1 MLGNRRARAWKRV
14 QKYVSGG
21 AAAALLAGMLVVAGV
36 GVQSALAA
44 EPAPVV
50 AVTPASAPVLG
61 EDVTLD
67 VTISNPTGSAAVYN
81 LSATLLLP
89 GTVSI
94 ADGGDLGAPTAIYPA
109 GAVLPGTMA
118 GGADT
123 CAALG
128 LVNPTPPQA
137 GKCAVP
143 AGKQFAV
150 FQNFSDLPATGDV
163 SASIKLRP
171 RVNTTDTG
179 GVANGYAVGDPIEV
193 TMNAYTSSN
202 ERFVPVFPGST
213 GLGGAVAQ
221 QATSN
226 SNPKTIAPEMRAL
239 RIEKSEPSPENEL
252 LRGVHGDRTT
262 VYTLTVHHT
271 GEGDLTDS
279 TIVDYLPAGLEY
291 LGSCTSGDNTT
302 DAGNGA
308 GADEWTGSGPMVTG
322 AAGAN
327 CLDAASVE
335 TVQGTLDANGQF
347 TPGAGAVYTKV
358 TWNLG
363 ALLGSA
369 GTAQAF
375 PNSAGVPG
383 TTSIS
388 YRAGVPLFE
397 NTMDFGATSPTSE
410 SGQQGANLDNNR
422 GASTRQ
428 GSADSAAAN
437 GEKEATALTN
447 VAVGAGNWTGVT
459 GTLPEVR
466 SEGIGETSV
475 LVSDVRV
482 LKSVRIG
489 DADGW
494 SKQASFEQGSIADY
508 RLQIATSEYVNAA
521 VDGAPTHITDT
532 FANGLCPVYPS
543 GVAQP
548 QFLLGSPTAPA
559 TLAEWNAALSAAGL
573 SECEWDAANNDASA
587 KLSGATVASVAF
599 DSSTGRFTQQFVL
612 DTPNADAFAAPNA
625 EIEIIYSARQNQSYV
640 TDGADGKNGATSSG
654 DTVINTA
661 EIEAKTTP
669 RTETDGLVND
679 GGAEVGDDYF
689 TWDDSQAT
697 VVTNYSDTQKSL
709 LRNTPDLGALDADG
723 VVALDYGS
731 GAVTDPADPAYP
743 WTGKESKPFGI
754 GDQVWFKIHWD
765 TARGAEVRNPVLT
778 DFLPQG
784 VRFDPNGLDAANEWG
799 ASSNLRV
806 VASQNGVPITIDAG
820 SPLEITPEC
829 SYTDSAT
836 AFDEFVGK
844 VALSDNNSRLT
855 WTLGS
860 ADCYSSGPSAS
871 SARFWPGGI
880 DLDFYIKVTISDAQA
895 FGKTDLSQ
903 NLAKY
908 QQENVDGEIFFQ
920 RRQAEIVPDMSPRL
934 VKGIASVGADS
945 YGVNSNVD
953 MQDRGP
959 VVQADALKF
968 RLDVTSPA
976 SVTTGYQIWDALP
989 EGIQAADLAGYN
1001 ETTDTIT
1008 ANAEIWADDA
1018 AATAT
1023 SAFTAHAY
1031 NPGDTDFASWG
1042 QINPG
1047 YSGRSIVVWTV
1058 TAPVPGSTPAT
1069 DADDAIQRGI
1079 SLFYTINVPDGD
1091 TDSDPALIAQQFT
1104 NTASIVQFDVQN
1116 VNDTSTVIANV
1127 PTASPTTQVPTG
1139 GSSEG
1144 VDHRKSNET
1153 ALSVSA
1159 RAASSVPDSY
1169 PVAADFMTDPS
1180 GFTLPDAE
1188 FAKELAATE
1197 IGPNPA
1203 SSAPIGENN
1212 LGTNNGNGQIVQG
1225 EFATFD
1231 YKVTVPAYT
1240 SVPAGAVLADRGYFT
1255 LGSETGTRINYTVE
1269 PAGTSVTYPSNANAG
1284 NFTFANATGTLTFD
1298 QRFDA
1303 DDEDRV
1309 FTVHLRVRVAD
1320 GPTAVGALSHGN
1332 TLYNVATF
1340 TYNNGQGAAKV
1351 LDDDASVPFIA
1362 PQATLEKRHTG
1373 VDGASGAVEFTLTA
1387 GNTADRPTL
1396 FDSVVYDC
1404 LPAGFT
1410 GITAITPSQGT
1421 AAVVSGVNCSVAGT
1435 GANAVINTNDPGG
1448 SGTLIRWQVGAI
1460 NSGATPTLSF
1470 TTTVNPDAAGGV
1482 SYTNHAKI
1490 TGYTL
1495 PDSRPNATDRRG
1507 ESTALAQDTV
1517 PVASATQAKSVSP
1530 TSAPV
1535 GATVTYT
1542 LTTTIPANANYYFV
1556 DLKDQLPAGIEYV
1569 ENSAVATFAGGPLVT
1584 NEPLKTGDVA
1594 SGQQL
1599 NWVIGAGT
1607 IATAVTARQVVVTY
1621 QAKILDSVVSGT
1633 PDNTATFSWN
1643 TNSADDVPGT
1653 RIEAPATAT
1662 VTILNPELRI
1672 QKQVKLQGAAD
1683 TTYAASKT
1691 GNVDQVFTYRLRV
1704 SNIGNSPAYSGA
1716 ITDCLPEDVVGVT
1729 NILPTGGVY
1738 SSTPVTG
1745 CAGGTITWTGL
1756 SAIAAA
1762 ASLDLT
1768 YDAKFAAAGSL
1779 VSANPASTNASTW
1792 SVGVAQQNT
1801 GKVVSYT
1808 SATTGGWL
1816 YQPGATGKPGT
1827 RPSGDGTVTIPT
1839 TGTTSSASVTPL
1851 FPKVMLAKAA
1861 VDSSKTAYVGEPFEW
1876 QLTATNSGQG
1886 AAQKVVLTD
1895 TLPANWQF
1903 TAVTSI
1909 TVGGAA
1915 QAAAAPTGGPT
1926 GPLVWTFG
1934 ADSVNGV
1941 PAATLLPGQSIVI
1954 RYTATPMNP
1963 EALATPGVGNSNP
1976 HTNTLSAVT
1985 TDRTNLSA
1993 NQSGSYTGPNAS
2005 DSAFLR
2011 VADLK
2016 LVKQAKGGTTNTIP
2030 ADHPLAGVAANQWV
2044 IGQSVE
2050 TGVYTQPQWEI
2061 TVTNHGPAD
2070 SYGPFAV
2077 SDTPTTPAGVTVSDW
2092 TAVYVSPTGVESTIG
2107 TYTGTS
2113 FSVGAN
2119 DTRLLAN
2126 GSDKI
2131 VLRANVTVSTSAVPG
2146 AAVSNQATVLGRTY
2160 EKPETQGPTATNPNT
2175 DDDSR
2180 TLIESA
2186 DLQVAKSVTPATPNA
2201 GGSISWTITPSNNG
2215 PSVSRNTEASPI
2227 TITDTVPAGVNGV
2240 IMLTNAVW
2248 TATVPG
2254 GFPADAGDTIT
2265 FTLNASY
2272 LSMSVGGAPAITL
2285 NGTVDPT
2292 WTPASGP
2299 QGDGSIRNTATIAP
2313 GAGLTP
2319 DPKTSNNSS
2328 TVPATPTFN
2337 TTLGVSKVRV
2347 VEVNG
2352 EWKPAAEQDPVP
2364 PVRAGDPVHY
2374 LVTVSNN
2381 GLAVARNVVVVD
2393 EVPTGLSY
2401 VGFEAVS
2408 PATWTRSLHTNG
2420 TWDQFSLTS
2429 DSNTL
2434 PVGASRQ
2441 FVVEYGTSA
2450 STPENVSN
2458 CVQAGSADNSSQP
2471 RACEGFNSN
2480 RVSDLSIQK
2489 DVISGL
2495 AGTVLPESP
2504 NLPVV
2509 HAGDVVTYRL
2519 TVTNNGPS
2527 HAVGPIS
2534 VSDALPANFT
2544 YVAGS
2549 ATVGGV
2555 SAGPAVVGQ
2564 NLSWVALPDTGTL
2577 SSATGSN
2584 QIVIELQATVAS
2596 THGAAASVRNE
2607 ATVTGQNDPN
2617 PANNTD
2623 DANVR
2628 IDTLAEMSIV
2638 KTVADGPWLAGTNVS
2653 YTLTVTNSG
2662 PSAAPTA
2669 RVVDTLPS
2677 GLTMVSMSGTNWTC
2691 VAAAGASS
2699 GSCDYVGAHPVGTST
2714 ITVVAKIASGL
2725 PTTTQTNPFTNV
2737 ADLSWTDS
2745 RTFADPEDDPR
2756 HKSSRV
2762 DITVTTQADLGLVK
2776 TAVDPE
2782 DNTTEVTSAV
2792 AGEQARYRLDVTNYG
2807 PSDAVPDLVVT
2818 DTLPLGV
2825 AYVGPVG
2832 NTAANWAIDAADY
2845 DPAVPQVVTFT
2856 RVAGGANVGLPIV
2869 GAAATAAPPILF
2881 DVLLSSSL
2889 EATSID
2895 VPALLNTATVTSGT
2909 PEPAVDPHPNTDDAA
2924 LNITRSADLEI
2935 TKSHPVADDRD
2946 RVIVGEA
2953 LPFTI
2958 DVTNHGPSVSSGFTI
2973 TDTMPVGFEV
2983 TSVVGPVLDADDQP
2997 TGWVI
3002 DSINPTPYDATQT
3015 TEVVATYTG
3024 VTEVDAKVPS
3034 LVVDTIVHEQAFSE
3048 TDGEAN
3054 DVVNHVAITD
3064 ANEPDPEPENN
3075 EFEDPILVQP
3085 LVTLVLE
3092 KTAVGEFKVGR
3103 VGTYSITVENLGP
3116 HTDLGPI
3123 TVTDQLPAGLSFR
3136 ESPKLPE
3143 GATVDH
3149 ANGLVTWT
3157 LTKPLGVGEK
3167 VELLLVV
3174 NVLQAAYDQP
3184 NHEITNVAEV
3194 TTESQ
3199 LTEESVLIDD
3209 AVVKVKPVDPLVVT
3223 GGDLAGGVLAAIALM
3238 LLLGGG
3244 TYLAGRKRQQARHA

>member
-1 MLGNRRARAWKRV
+1 MLSNSRARAWKRV

-44 EPAPVV
+44 EPAPDVTV
-50 AVTPASAPVLG
+50 APASAPVLG

-67 VTISNPTGSAAVYN
+67 VTIANPAGSAAVYN

-89 GTVSI
+89 DTVSI
-94 ADGGDLGAPTAIYPA
+94 VSAGALGTPSAVYPA

-128 LVNPTPPQA
+128 LVNPTPPQS

-150 FQNFSDLPATGDV
+150 FQNFSDLPATGEV
-163 SASIKLRP
+163 STSIKLRP
-171 RVNTTDTG
+171 KVNTTDTG

-221 QATSN
+221 QATS
-226 SNPKTIAPEMRAL
+226 SSSPKSIDPEMRAL

-302 DAGNGA
+302 DAGNGS
-308 GADEWTGSGPMVTG
+308 GADEWPGSGPMVTG

-335 TVQGTLDANGQF
+335 TVQGTLDSNGQF

-358 TWNLG
+358 TWNL
-363 ALLGSA
+363 ADLEGSA
-369 GTAQAF
+369 GTTQSL
-375 PNSAGVPG
+375 PNTAGVPG
-383 TTSIS
+383 ITTIS

-397 NTMDFGATSPTSE
+397 NTLDFGDSAPTAE
-410 SGQQGANLDNNR
+410 SGAQGANLDNNR

-428 GSADSAAAN
+428 GSTDAADHNAA
-437 GEKEATALTN
+437 KEAAALTN
-447 VAVGAGNWTGVT
+447 VAVGGGNWRGVT
-459 GTLPEVR
+459 GTLDPVW
-466 SEGIGETSV
+466 SEDRGETSV
-475 LVSDVRV
+475 YVSDVRV

-489 DADGW
+489 DTDGW
-494 SKQASFEQGSIADY
+494 SKQASFEQGNIADY
-508 RLQIATSEYVNAA
+508 RLQISTSEYVNAA

-559 TLAEWNAALSAAGL
+559 TLTEWNAALSAAGL

-612 DTPNADAFAAPNA
+612 NTQNADAFAAPNA

-640 TDGADGKNGATSSG
+640 TDDADGKNGATSSG
-654 DTVINTA
+654 DTVVNSA

-679 GGAEVGDDYF
+679 GGADVGDDYF

-697 VVTNYSDTQKSL
+697 VVTNFSDTSKSV
-709 LRNTPDLGALDADG
+709 LRNTPEFGALDAAG

-784 VRFDPNGLDAANEWG
+784 VRFDPTGLDAANEWG

-806 VASQNGVPITIDAG
+806 VASQNGVPITVDAG
-820 SPLEITPEC
+820 SPLEVTPEC
-829 SYTDSAT
+829 SYTDSAA
-836 AFDEFVGK
+836 AFDEFVGN

-860 ADCYSSGPSAS
+860 ADCFSSGPSAS
-871 SARFWPGGI
+871 SDRFWPGGI

-989 EGIQAADLAGYN
+989 EGIQAEDLAGYN
-1001 ETTDTIT
+1001 ETTDAIT

-1018 AATAT
+1018 PATAT

-1058 TAPVPGSTPAT
+1058 TAPVPGTTPAT
-1069 DADDAIQRGI
+1069 DTDEAIQRGI

-1116 VNDTSTVIANV
+1116 INDTSTVIANV
-1127 PTASPTTQVPTG
+1127 PTVSPTTQVPTG

-1144 VDHRKSNET
+1144 VDHQKSNET
-1153 ALSVSA
+1153 ALSVST

-1180 GFTLPDAE
+1180 GFMLPDAE
-1188 FAKELAATE
+1188 IEKVLAATE
-1197 IGPNPA
+1197 VGPDPA
-1203 SSAPIGENN
+1203 SDAPIGENN

-1303 DDEDRV
+1303 GDEDRV

-1351 LDDDASVPFIA
+1351 LDDDATAQYVD
-1362 PQATLEKRHTG
+1362 PQPTLSKAVSG
-1373 VDGASGAVEFTLTA
+1373 VEGANGTVTFTLTA
-1387 GNTADRPTL
+1387 GNTSGRPTL

-1410 GITAITPSQGT
+1410 IPTPNFNASAGT
-1421 AAVVSGVNCSVAGT
+1421 ATVSANTCSVTGT
-1435 GANAVINTNDPGG
+1435 GANVRVNSNDPAGT
-1448 SGTLIRWQVGAI
+1448 GTLIVWNVGDIDA
-1460 NSGATPTLSF
+1460 GAAGQRTLTF
-1470 TTTVNPDAAGGV
+1470 DAVVDQNAAGGA
-1482 SYTNHAKI
+1482 SYTNSAQIIGH
-1490 TGYTL
+1490 TL
-1495 PDSRPNATDRRG
+1495 PDTLADASDRRG
-1507 ESTALAQDTV
+1507 DRTTGAQRDV
-1517 PVASATQAKSVSP
+1517 PIAPATQDKSVTP

-1535 GATVTYT
+1535 GETVTYT

-1556 DLKDQLPAGIEYV
+1556 DLKDQLPRGV
-1569 ENSAVATFAGGPLVT
+1569 EFVTGSAQVLNASGLTINPVPTVAPIASGPY
-1584 NEPLKTGDVA
+1584 
-1594 SGQQL
+1594 GQQL
-1599 NWVIGAGT
+1599 NWEINSGT
-1607 IATAVTARQVVVTY
+1607 ISTSSSARQIVISY
-1621 QAKILDSVVSGT
+1621 QAKIRDAVVSASPT
-1633 PDNTATFSWN
+1633 NLATFSWN
-1643 TNSADDVPGT
+1643 TSSTTNDPASRLSDDGT
-1653 RIEAPATAT
+1653 AA
-1662 VTILNPELRI
+1662 VTILNPNLGITKDVRFNDAQGTTGWGQTATGNPDRGLEYRLVVRNSGTSAAHHSVVVDTLPVGVVNPTAFTI
-1672 QKQVKLQGAAD
+1672 NGVAISSPNTAVYNSTNRTVTWTLPGAIVNGGSVTLGYTAGFAPSSALTSAANGQGALQTNRANVTHYESFGSDGRVYTPGQNGQAAVTDTAD
-1683 TTYAASKT
+1683 ARP
-1691 GNVDQVFTYRLRV
+1691 QFPRV
-1704 SNIGNSPAYSGA
+1704 
-1716 ITDCLPEDVVGVT
+1716 T
-1729 NILPTGGVY
+1729 
-1738 SSTPVTG
+1738 
-1745 CAGGTITWTGL
+1745 
-1756 SAIAAA
+1756 
-1762 ASLDLT
+1762 
-1768 YDAKFAAAGSL
+1768 
-1779 VSANPASTNASTW
+1779 
-1792 SVGVAQQNT
+1792 
-1801 GKVVSYT
+1801 
-1808 SATTGGWL
+1808 
-1816 YQPGATGKPGT
+1816 
-1827 RPSGDGTVTIPT
+1827 
-1839 TGTTSSASVTPL
+1839 
-1851 FPKVMLAKAA
+1851 LAKAA
-1861 VDSSKTAYVGEPFEW
+1861 VDTTKTAYVGEPFAW
-1876 QLTATNSGQG
+1876 RLTATNTGLGS
-1886 AAQKVVLTD
+1886 AQKVVLTD
-1895 TLPANWQF
+1895 TLPANWEF

-1909 TVGGAA
+1909 TVGGVA
-1915 QAAAAPTGGPT
+1915 QPLTNPSGGPN

-1934 ADSVNGV
+1934 SDAIAGV
-1941 PAATLLPGQSIVI
+1941 PAPLLAQNQSIVI
-1954 RYTATPMNP
+1954 TYTATPKNP
-1963 EALATPGVGNSNP
+1963 EALTVPGVGSSTP
-1976 HTNTLSAVT
+1976 HVNTLSAVT
-1985 TDRTNLSA
+1985 TDRTNATA
-1993 NQSGSYTGPNAS
+1993 NQSGSHTGANAT

-2016 LVKQAKGGTTNTIP
+2016 LVKQAKGGTTGSAP
-2030 ADHPLAGVAANQWV
+2030 ANHPLAGVPANQWV
-2044 IGQSVE
+2044 IGQAVE
-2050 TGVYTQPQWEI
+2050 SGVYTQPQWEI
-2061 TVTNHGPAD
+2061 TVTNHGPDD
-2070 SYGPFAV
+2070 SYGPFAII
-2077 SDTPTTPAGVTVSDW
+2077 DTPTTPVGVTVGSW
-2092 TAVYVSPTGVESTIG
+2092 TAVYVAPNG
-2107 TYTGTS
+2107 TETALGTFSGTS
-2113 FSVGAN
+2113 FSVGGN
-2119 DTRLLAN
+2119 TTRLLA
-2126 GSDKI
+2126 GGTDKI
-2131 VLRANVTVSTSAVPG
+2131 VLRANVTVGTSATPG
-2146 AAVSNQATVLGRTY
+2146 DAVSNEASVLGRTY
-2160 EKPETQGPTATNPNT
+2160 ERPETQGPTATNPNS

-2180 TLIESA
+2180 TLVESA
-2186 DLQVAKSVTPATPNA
+2186 DLQVVKAVSATPNA
-2201 GGSISWTITPSNNG
+2201 GGAISWTITPSNNG
-2215 PSVSRNTEASPI
+2215 PSVSRNTAASPI
-2227 TITDTVPAGVNGV
+2227 TITDTIPAGVNGV
-2240 IMLTNAVW
+2240 ADPSNAMW
-2248 TATVPG
+2248 LATVPG

-2272 LSMSVGGAPAITL
+2272 ASLSVGAHPAIVL
-2285 NGTVDPT
+2285 SGTVDPA
-2292 WTPASGP
+2292 WTPTSGP
-2299 QGDGSIRNTATIAP
+2299 QGDGSIRNTAVIAP
-2313 GAGLTP
+2313 GQGLTP
-2319 DPKTSNNSS
+2319 DPKAPNNTSM
-2328 TVPATPTFN
+2328 VPTTPTFN
-2337 TTLGVSKVRV
+2337 TTLGVSKDRV
-2347 VEVNG
+2347 VNVNG
-2352 EWKPAAEQDPVP
+2352 EWVLAASQTPVP
-2364 PVRAGDPVHY
+2364 QVHAGDPVHY
-2374 LVTVSNN
+2374 LVTVTNN
-2381 GLAVARNVVVVD
+2381 GAAVARGVTVVD

-2401 VGFEAVS
+2401 VGFEDVA
-2408 PATWTRSLHTNG
+2408 PATWSRSVHTNG
-2420 TWDQFSLTS
+2420 TWDQFGLTS
-2429 DSNTL
+2429 DNGTL
-2434 PVGASRQ
+2434 PVGATRS

-2450 STPENVSN
+2450 STPADVSN
-2458 CVQAGSADNSSQP
+2458 CVQAGSSDNSSAP
-2471 RACEGFNSN
+2471 RDCEGFTSD
-2480 RVSDLSIQK
+2480 RVSDLSLEK
-2489 DVISGL
+2489 NVIAAPGG
-2495 AGTVLPESP
+2495 AVQPDGTV
-2504 NLPVV
+2504 VF
-2509 HAGDVVTYRL
+2509 AGNTVTYRL
-2519 TVTNNGPS
+2519 TVTNEGPS
-2527 HAVGPIS
+2527 DAVGAIS
-2534 VSDALPANFT
+2534 VTDTLPANFS

-2549 ATVGGV
+2549 ATVAGSAAEPTV
-2555 SAGPAVVGQ
+2555 SGQDLTWEVLPVG
-2564 NLSWVALPDTGTL
+2564 GTL
-2577 SSATGSN
+2577 PVASGSN
-2584 QIVIELQATVAS
+2584 MITIELQATVSS
-2596 THGAAASVRNE
+2596 THGAATGIVNE

-2623 DANVR
+2623 DATVN
-2628 IDTLAEMSIV
+2628 IETLAEMSIV
-2638 KTVADGPWLAGTNVS
+2638 KTVEDGPWLAGTEVS
-2653 YTLTVTNSG
+2653 YTLAVSNSG

-2677 GLTMVSMSGTNWTC
+2677 GLTMVSMTGNDWNC
-2691 VAAAGASS
+2691 VAVPGTQT
-2699 GSCDYVGAHPVGTST
+2699 GICDYDGAHPVGDST

-2725 PTTTQTNPFTNV
+2725 PTASQANPFTNV

-2745 RTFADPEDDPR
+2745 RSYPDPADDPR
-2756 HKSSRV
+2756 HDSSEV
-2762 DITVTTQADLGLVK
+2762 DITVTTQADLGIVK
-2776 TAVDPE
+2776 TAVDPA

-2807 PSDAVPDLVVT
+2807 PSDAAPDLVVT

-2832 NTAANWAIDAADY
+2832 ATASNWNIEVSDY

-2856 RVAGGANVGLPIV
+2856 RVAGATNVGLPMIGTDPT
-2869 GAAATAAPPILF
+2869 GAPAILF
-2881 DVLLSSSL
+2881 DVLLSSGL
-2889 EATSID
+2889 AATSLPD
-2895 VPALLNTATVTSGT
+2895 VPALLNTATVTSAT
-2909 PEPAVDPHPNTDDAA
+2909 AEPAVDPHPNTDDAA
-2924 LNITRSADLEI
+2924 LNIVRSADLEI
-2935 TKSHPVADDRD
+2935 TKSHPVSDDRD

-2983 TSVVGPVLDADDQP
+2983 TSAVGPVLDDGGNP
-2997 TGWVI
+2997 TGWEIV
-3002 DSINPTPYDATQT
+3002 SISPTPYDETQT
-3015 TEVVATYTG
+3015 TKVVATYTG
-3024 VTEVDAKVPS
+3024 VTEVGASVPP
-3034 LVVDTIVHEQAFSE
+3034 LVIDTLVHEQAFSE
-3048 TDGEAN
+3048 TDGVADE
-3054 DVVNHVAITD
+3054 VINHVEITD
-3064 ANEPDPEPENN
+3064 ANEPDPVDPNN
-3075 EFEDPILVQP
+3075 EFDDPILVQP
-3085 LVTLVLE
+3085 VVTLVIE
-3092 KTAVGEFKVGR
+3092 KTAVGEFKVGKA
-3103 VGTYSITVENLGP
+3103 GIYSITVENLGP

-3143 GATVDH
+3143 GATVTH
-3149 ANGLVTWT
+3149 ENGLVTWT

-3167 VELLLVV
+3167 VELSLVV
-3174 NVLQAAYDQP
+3174 NVGQAAYDQP
-3184 NHEITNVAEV
+3184 NHEITNTAVV
-3194 TTESQ
+3194 DSESQ
-3199 LTEESVLIDD
+3199 LTDESVLTDD

-3223 GGDLAGGVLAAIALM
+3223 GGDLAGGLLAAIAM
-3238 LLLGGG
+3238 LVLLGGG
-3244 TYLAGRKRQQARHA
+3244 VYIAGRRRQRARHA